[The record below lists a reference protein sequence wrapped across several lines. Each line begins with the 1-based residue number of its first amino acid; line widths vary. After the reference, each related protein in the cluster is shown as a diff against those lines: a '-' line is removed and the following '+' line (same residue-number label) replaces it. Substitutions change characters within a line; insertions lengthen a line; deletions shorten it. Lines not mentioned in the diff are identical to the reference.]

1 MKVARR
7 NSLPLSQVRV
17 CVMLRPVLT
26 WTWSGMADDVL
37 EAALEALSLKDLNE
51 ALAEGERRRADE
63 DRRRA
68 DEDRRRAVEDRRLD
82 RLRQLRALSENPVPK
97 LPPLED
103 ERDTSSSP

>member
-1 MKVARR
+1 
-7 NSLPLSQVRV
+7 
-17 CVMLRPVLT
+17 
-26 WTWSGMADDVL
+26 MADDVL

-51 ALAEGERRRADE
+51 ALAEGERRRADEDRRRADE